1 MTAAEL
7 TVVSITIIIVG
18 FFLGLIIETLLP
30 RSRQRFRR

>member
-18 FFLGLIIETLLP
+18 FFLGLIAESLP
-30 RSRQRFRR
+30 PR